1 LFDCEV
7 VLIRAKDPGK
17 PSIAEGILLGQ
28 TCLLISTTDHFPLIA
43 LCLCKQLLSTL
54 GTNPRHTLVAVHRV
68 SGEALGPEPVV
79 GLFLGG
85 GDLFLA
91 VEQPTGDLFHVLVR
105 TDQNEVGWIIVAMDT
120 KSIISLKERDGDRR
134 VMLPTPL
141 KQLAIANRLTLCS
154 VAFVLGVNRLPKVL
168 GVRKVQG
175 DIGGVELC
183 PEVTDVL
190 LKGLDDLLQVAH
202 NGDDILPPIKFLLVD
217 LTGTV
222 SVEVSINPKV
232 NGSLPT
238 MTLLSLRR
246 RVGLGG
252 CSILLLGRLPI
263 RG

>member
-1 LFDCEV
+1 LFGCEV
-7 VLIRAKDPGK
+7 VLIRAEDPGK
-17 PSIAEGILLGQ
+17 PSIAEGILLSK
-28 TCLLISTTDHFPLIA
+28 TCLLISTTDHLPLLP
-43 LCLCKQLLSTL
+43 LCLCKQLLRTL
-54 GTNPRHTLVAVHRV
+54 GTNTRHTLVAVHRV
-68 SGEALGPEPVV
+68 SCEALGPEPIV

-85 GDLFLA
+85 GDLLLT
-91 VEQPTGDLFHVLVR
+91 VEQATRDLLHVFVG
-105 TDQNEVGWIIVAMDT
+105 TDQNKVRRIIVAMNA
-120 KSIISLKERDGDRR
+120 KSIISFKVGNGYGVIVLSA
-134 VMLPTPL
+134 PI

-154 VAFVLGVNRLPKVL
+154 VAFVLGVHRLPKVL
-168 GVRKVQG
+168 GVRKVQC
-175 DIGGVELC
+175 DIGSVELC

-202 NGDDILPPIKFLLVD
+202 NGDDILAPIKFLLVD

-222 SVEVSINPKV
+222 GVEVRINPKV

-252 CSILLLGRLPI
+252 CSTLLLGRLPI